1 MHDYRKL
8 SQLMERTI
16 HKYIQVEK
24 IKRPYG
30 TDMMLSRVEIHTIS
44 AVGDYPDINITS
56 LAKLQGITKGAA
68 SQMIYKLVD
77 KGLVEKRVSPN
88 SDTEVCLTLTN
99 LGKTAYESHKK
110 YHETANE
117 KFFEIMKE
125 MPEEV
130 EQQYIKVLEVFE
142 QALDKR
148 LEK

>member
-1 MHDYRKL
+1 MQDYRIL

-30 TDMMLSRVEIHTIS
+30 TDMMLSRVEIHTIC

-56 LAKLQGITKGAA
+56 LAKLQVITKGAA

-88 SDTEVCLTLTN
+88 SDTEVCLSLTE
-99 LGKTAYESHKK
+99 LGKKAYDSHNE
-110 YHETANE
+110 YHKTANE
-117 KFFEIMKE
+117 KFFQLLRE
-125 MPEEV
+125 MPEDV
-130 EQQYIKVLEVFE
+130 ERQYVKVLEEFE
-142 QALDKR
+142 KALDER
-148 LEK
+148 LKN